1 MFNVSNGE
9 CQVVEARVGDDLSK
23 LTVEGLDYPFSSTDQ
38 RLHHFSEKRG
48 APNFEEL
55 QEYQLDDHT
64 LLIFNLPEN
73 INEQDIQATLRTNNI
88 QTTFKYCILGLP
100 AFARVKFASAEEL
113 RACLEKIPSR
123 RIAFG

>member
-1 MFNVSNGE
+1 M
-9 CQVVEARVGDDLSK
+9 
-23 LTVEGLDYPFSSTDQ
+23 
-38 RLHHFSEKRG
+38 
-48 APNFEEL
+48 
-55 QEYQLDDHT
+55 DDHT